1 MASSHSHHSQDIMP
15 VDKLNPLW
23 NSLTQEE
30 RIYLRENAVLQTYR
44 KNHLIYFSGDTPK
57 YLVCM
62 ISGLAKIYKDEVGMS
77 RPQIVRLAK
86 AGDIFA
92 YRAFLAKKAHY
103 QNSAVA
109 LETSQAYLVP
119 VKVFEQILQSNNRL
133 AMALIQSLAEKLGH
147 ADSHLAT
154 LTQKRMRGR
163 MAQTIISLEDNYGL
177 DAGTNN
183 LHVKLSRIDLAYLS
197 NMTPS
202 NAIRT
207 LSDFVSEKL
216 ISVNRRTIQILN
228 EEKLRIVAR
237 IE

>member
-1 MASSHSHHSQDIMP
+1 MASSHSHHSQEIMP

-23 NSLTQEE
+23 HSLTQEE
-30 RIYLRENAVLQTYR
+30 RTYLRENAVLHTFR
-44 KNHLIYFSGDTPK
+44 KNHLIYCSGDEPK
-57 YLVCM
+57 NLVCM
-62 ISGLAKIYKDEVGMS
+62 ISGLAKIYKDEIGMS

-92 YRAFLAKKAHY
+92 YRAFLAKEQY

-109 LETSQAYLVP
+109 LEISQAYLVP
-119 VKVFEQILQSNNRL
+119 VKVLAQIIQSNNRL